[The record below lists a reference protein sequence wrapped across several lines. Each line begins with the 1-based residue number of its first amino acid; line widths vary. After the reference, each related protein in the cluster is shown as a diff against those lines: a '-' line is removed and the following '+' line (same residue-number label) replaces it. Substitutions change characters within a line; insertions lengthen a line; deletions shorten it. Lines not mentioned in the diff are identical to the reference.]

1 MLDGRGTIENCGGGF
16 ELTLVVSSILLKKC
30 LSSRKTARKRRGA
43 PPPPGRPSQE
53 SGRLTDVVIRPAV
66 VEGDGDLELSVQDHL
81 ISQPLAVIGI
91 RNQGKSFFV
100 GKLCEEL
107 CEVKQPFV
115 VIDPEGEYWSLR
127 EKYPVVIAA
136 VGKPVGRP
144 KGYKADLIV
153 NAETAPVLARRIAEK
168 GYSLVLDLRNAT
180 MAESYEA
187 LGGFLE
193 ALYGAEAEY
202 NRPLVLIMEEAHV
215 LVPEVGRVR
224 LPSIKKAQDRV
235 IYWTYE
241 IAARGRH
248 RGLGYVAVARRAAE
262 VAKAVLSQA
271 PNRVIF
277 KLVDP
282 TDLAWLRESGLSREE
297 INVVKRL
304 PQGKAIVIG
313 LSEQHFFIRS
323 KPRKCTHGGR
333 TPIAKAVETPELE
346 GAVADLSGLLK
357 QPLQEIEEPTEE
369 PAEKLKALTATY
381 EERISELEKALKEEK
396 RRRLELAA
404 ENETL
409 KAEISSLKAKVLS
422 ADERAK
428 YEARIRS
435 LEREVS
441 SLKEQLSKAAE
452 IEKTLERIREN
463 VESWKDL
470 ILETSSVLGLEIV
483 PSDVQALIQERD
495 ELRKKLEVYER
506 EEALK
511 NELVQQTLRDPG
523 VRSWIRDAERL
534 LYDLRRRGQ
543 AGAVILKTA
552 LRMDPEVAF
561 LPEEIQTGYTA
572 QTNLNYLNML
582 QSRGLLWEARKRNR
596 KAFRNRL
603 RQWVAENVRRIRPSA
618 PDEAIDKITEQLKN
632 TILR

>member
-1 MLDGRGTIENCGGGF
+1 
-16 ELTLVVSSILLKKC
+16 VSV
-30 LSSRKTARKRRGA
+30 
-43 PPPPGRPSQE
+43 Q
-53 SGRLTDVVIRPAV
+53 IRPAV
-66 VEGDGDLELSVQDHL
+66 VEGDGDLELSVRDHL

-100 GKLCEEL
+100 GKICEEL
-107 CEVKQPFV
+107 CEVKQPFI

-144 KGYKADLIV
+144 EGYVADLTV
-153 NAETAPVLARRIAEK
+153 DSETAPVLARRVAEK

-193 ALYGAEAEY
+193 ALYGAEAKY
-202 NRPLVLIMEEAHV
+202 NRTLVLIMEEAHV

-248 RGLGYVAVARRAAE
+248 RGLGYVCVARRAAE
-262 VAKAVLSQA
+262 LAKAVLSQA

-282 TDLAWLRESGLSREE
+282 TDLAWLMKSGLSREE

-323 KPRKCTHGGR
+323 KPRNCTHGGR

-357 QPLQEIEEPTEE
+357 QPLQKIEKPTEKLT
-369 PAEKLKALTATY
+369 EKLKALTATY
-381 EERISELEKALKEEK
+381 EERIHQLEKALREEK
-396 RRRLELAA
+396 RRRLEILT
-404 ENETL
+404 ENENLKSQVETL
-409 KAEISSLKAKVLS
+409 KTKVLTV
-422 ADERAK
+422 DERVR
-428 YEARIRS
+428 YETRIKT
-435 LEREVS
+435 LESEVS
-441 SLKEQLSKAAE
+441 SLKEQLGKAVE
-452 IEKTLERIREN
+452 LETTLERIRELA
-463 VESWKDL
+463 ESWNDL

-483 PSDVQALIQERD
+483 PSDIQALIQERD
-495 ELRKKLEVYER
+495 DLRKKLEIYER
-506 EEALK
+506 DEALK
-511 NELVQQTLRDPG
+511 NELLQQTLRDPG
-523 VRSWIRDAERL
+523 VKSWIRDAERT
-534 LYDLRRRGQ
+534 LYELRRRGQ
-543 AGAVILKTA
+543 AGAVILKIA

-572 QTNLNYLNML
+572 ATNLNYLNML
-582 QSRGLLWEARKRNR
+582 MSRGLLWESRKKGR

-618 PDEAIDKITEQLKN
+618 PDAAIDKITEHLKN